1 LAIVTETRCM
11 EQIPV
16 IALVA
21 ATMLTFVLMIWAG
34 QHQS

>member
-1 LAIVTETRCM
+1 MAETRCM

-16 IALVA
+16 IAVVV

-34 QHQS
+34 EHQS